1 MLNIVLFGP
10 PGAGKGTQA
19 ELLEKKYGFL
29 HLSTGDAIRQQIA
42 EKTPLGLKV
51 ESQMASGGLVE
62 DDLVCQ
68 IVASY
73 VTSHT
78 KGTGVI
84 FDGFPRTTAQAERFD
99 IILKENGQKV
109 SSMIALKIPDEEIFR
124 RIIERAKV
132 SGRAD
137 DQDPAIIKNRLDTY
151 NAQTAIVADFYKSQ
165 GKYHEIDGTGTIAE
179 VNKSLCDLIDT
190 LMK

>member
-19 ELLEKKYGFL
+19 QLLEEKYGFL

-42 EKTPLGLKV
+42 DKTPLGLKV

-78 KGTGVI
+78 EGKGVI

-99 IILKENGQKV
+99 KILTENGQKV
-109 SSMIALKIPDEEIFR
+109 SSMIALSIPDDEVLK
-124 RIIERAKV
+124 RILNRAKV
-132 SGRAD
+132 SGRVD
-137 DQDPAIIKNRLDTY
+137 DQNPEIIKNRINAY
-151 NAQTAIVADFYKSQ
+151 NSQTAIVADFYKAQ
-165 GKYHEIDGTGTIAE
+165 GKYHEIDGTGTIEE
-179 VNKSLCDLIDT
+179 VNKNLCKLIDT
-190 LMK
+190 L